1 VQKVSATEVFT
12 PNSFPTL
19 NYVTREK
26 NFDRQVKNSL
36 LTPGIVVSVSGP
48 SKSGKSVLVQM
59 VAGKDNLIR
68 VFGAQIKAAEDLWTL
83 ALDWMDS
90 PAARTT
96 QSGTSDTQTTVAGG
110 SASAGVPG
118 IFNAGGTGSYSQASG
133 SSAAETLSRGRGGMA
148 QVTREIGN
156 SDYVLFVD
164 DFHYMSRDLQGEV
177 AKQLK
182 AAAEVG
188 IKSCVA
194 NVPHRADDVVRANP
208 ELRGRVQA
216 IDMEYWTNAELE
228 KIGLDGFP
236 HLNVEFDASFVR
248 RLAVEACGSPQLM
261 QALCLQTCFAL
272 NIYETLPDKKKFS
285 PTPQNFS
292 QILALTATL
301 ADSSTM
307 VEALHGGPKT
317 HGMDRNQY
325 RFSDGSEGDVYR
337 AVLLAIASDPPIMSL
352 PYRDILARVNAVCE
366 DKAPS
371 GRNVSDACEQ
381 ISRLAS
387 RTVKANS
394 VVEVAPPIEW
404 DKSTDPENLHV
415 VEPYFLFYLRSSPI
429 LKTLGRAVLS
439 EPESG
444 ADAAGPAA

>member
-1 VQKVSATEVFT
+1 MQPVSATEVFT
-12 PNSFPTL
+12 PNAFPAL

-26 NFDRQVKNSL
+26 DFDGQVKNGL
-36 LTPGIVVSVSGP
+36 RTPGIVISVSGP
-48 SKSGKSVLVQM
+48 SKSGKSVLLQM

-68 VFGAQIKAAEDLWTL
+68 VFGAQIKRAEDVWTV

-90 PAARTT
+90 PTARIT
-96 QSGTSDTQTTVAGG
+96 QSGTNETKTTAGG
-110 SASAGVPG
+110 GSVSVGVPG
-118 IFNAGGTGSYSQASG
+118 VLAAGGQGGYSQARG
-133 SSAAETLSRGRGGMA
+133 SSAADAVSRGRGGMA
-148 QVTREIGN
+148 QVARDIGN

-164 DFHYMSRDLQGEV
+164 DFHYMSRDLQAEV

-194 NVPHRADDVVRANP
+194 NVPHGADDVVRANP

-216 IDMEYWTNAELE
+216 IDMEYWTDGELE

-236 HLNVEFDASFVR
+236 HLNMVIDPSFIH

-261 QALCLQTCFAL
+261 QVLCLQTCFSL
-272 NIYETLPDKKKFS
+272 SVYETLAEKKQFL
-285 PTPQNFS
+285 PNQQNFQ
-292 QILALTATL
+292 QILASTATH
-301 ADSSTM
+301 ADSSTL
-307 VEALHGGPKT
+307 VETLHGGPKT
-317 HGMDRNQY
+317 HGMDRSQY
-325 RFSDGSEGDVYR
+325 LFNDGTEGDVYR

-352 PYRDILARVNAVCE
+352 PYRDVVSRVNAVCNGR
-366 DKAPS
+366 APS

-387 RTVKANS
+387 KTVRANS
-394 VVEVAPPIEW
+394 VVEAAPPIEW
-404 DKSTDPENLHV
+404 DKSTDPGNLHL

-429 LKTLGRAVLS
+429 LRTLGRKGPNAS
-439 EPESG
+439 
-444 ADAAGPAA
+444 DANPAQEQIPL